1 MSLLLDALKNASAR
15 KDEIAKESNQTT
27 KDSQHR
33 ESSQKLAAS
42 FFRNSKNNSLISNP
56 LLITVLTLAI
66 IISGTYWWQLHS
78 TSSVSEENKSQPVQ
92 VASQE
97 TSTPAE
103 PAIPGIVTA
112 AVELE
117 SINSLVDQ
125 MQSEHAS
132 IMANEERK
140 RKELETTLLE
150 KTKAL
155 KIAEQQVL
163 SLNRQKKQLS
173 MADDKTNTELEA
185 KVVELKSIKQEHAA
199 KLLALQTEQSSQAN
213 TLATKTKSL
222 KTAEQQIASLNTQ
235 LEESKL
241 ERIKLETE
249 LTAQLASLESSQ
261 QQQSKKIDIANKKQ
275 KELLTS
281 LDTKTQ
287 ALTSAEQS
295 IIKLNTQIKENK
307 LLNQQLE
314 GKLSDAATINEQL
327 KKKYNTEQTVTEQ
340 QRAELAMKL
349 SESNKSNDLAVLQV
363 NKLQQEKVALANQ
376 VESLQEENKG
386 IRAEQLLAGANVAKI
401 QKIQD
406 SIFLQLKDE
415 YKNAL
420 GKIKRYESD
429 IEQAK
434 SLAVKENSPNPKDG
448 IPLKLDMQLGAIG
461 NQ

>member
-1 MSLLLDALKNASAR
+1 
-15 KDEIAKESNQTT
+15 
-27 KDSQHR
+27 
-33 ESSQKLAAS
+33 
-42 FFRNSKNNSLISNP
+42 
-56 LLITVLTLAI
+56 
-66 IISGTYWWQLHS
+66 
-78 TSSVSEENKSQPVQ
+78 
-92 VASQE
+92 
-97 TSTPAE
+97 
-103 PAIPGIVTA
+103 
-112 AVELE
+112 
-117 SINSLVDQ
+117 
-125 MQSEHAS
+125 
-132 IMANEERK
+132 
-140 RKELETTLLE
+140 
-150 KTKAL
+150 
-155 KIAEQQVL
+155 
-163 SLNRQKKQLS
+163 